1 VNVYLDTSTVLRV
14 LLRQPKPLAVWA
26 GWERAYASELLHVE
40 ACRVI
45 DRLRLEGILDDHGV
59 ADAHEELVRIE
70 SVIAN
75 IPLSRPVVER
85 ASLPMA
91 TVVKS
96 LDALHLASAMLL
108 RERLRITFVFA
119 THDPQQARAARA
131 LGFECA
137 GV

>member
-1 VNVYLDTSTVLRV
+1 MNVYLDSSTVLRV
-14 LLRQPKPLAVWA
+14 LLRQPKPLKVWA
-26 GWERAYASELLHVE
+26 RWERAYASELLHVE

-45 DRLRLEGILDDHGV
+45 DRLRLEGALDDDGV
-59 ADAHEELVRIE
+59 ADVREELARIE
-70 SVIAN
+70 SALATL
-75 IPLSRPVVER
+75 PLSRPVADR

-91 TVVKS
+91 TVVRT

-108 RERLRITFVFA
+108 RERLGIALVFA

-131 LGFECA
+131 LGFDCI